1 MATSQ
6 KTYSLTQKPQL
17 IDLNGESVNFDLS
30 FSATNTKGQNFWA
43 VVVDQTQLDSGDE
56 PQYRETEKGT
66 ISANI
71 VSDQGI
77 YQSYYLMLKSEK
89 PCQVLVTITKNEKP
103 NSTPPIEPDPEPEQP
118 QQKKQQK
125 QQQKQQNQQKTGW
138 KKYLVPG
145 LVALGIAAGAA
156 VVYFTM
162 FRGKKNSTV
171 LPLHADPVPE
181 LPNNTRQVNELLL
194 SKLNRMLPK

>member
-1 MATSQ
+1 MGTSQ
-6 KTYSLTQKPQL
+6 KTYSLTEKPQL

-103 NSTPPIEPDPEPEQP
+103 NSTPPPVDPEPEPEQP
-118 QQKKQQK
+118 QQKKQQ
-125 QQQKQQNQQKTGW
+125 QNQKNQQKTGW

-162 FRGKKNSTV
+162 FRGKKNGTV

-181 LPNNTRQVNELLL
+181 LPSGSRQVNELLL